1 MDLLFDDAFTY
12 GRWGLALVALG
23 MGAHLAA
30 GTLNQAALARDRAG
44 TAAACWLLTAAL
56 FAAFMV
62 SPIIDDE
69 LAARGGRLRRR
80 GGPALRAADRGLPG
94 GVAGVAGGAPFG
106 VRGAARRPGI
116 G

>member
-1 MDLLFDDAFTY
+1 MDLLFDDAYTY

-44 TAAACWLLTAAL
+44 SAAACWLLTAAL
-56 FAAFMV
+56 YTAFMV

-69 LAARGGRLRRR
+69 L
-80 GGPALRAADRGLPG
+80 LRAEISYC
-94 GVAGVAGGAPFG
+94 
-106 VRGAARRPGI
+106 GAAALLCALLTAVYRASASSPGPRRSGPS
-116 G
+116 